1 MLLTIVLWI
10 IVIPAVLSV
19 PYLIMGML
27 GAPTDRYPPWFRS
40 IADRICRYC
49 PMVTM
54 TRTDRYIGQIRN
66 RAKQKYAQ
74 AFLGYLRGTKI
85 EPSCHAIGFR
95 ASRDLRVAILKHWAN
110 ENDK

>member
-1 MLLTIVLWI
+1 
-10 IVIPAVLSV
+10 
-19 PYLIMGML
+19 
-27 GAPTDRYPPWFRS
+27 
-40 IADRICRYC
+40 
-49 PMVTM
+49 M